1 MSLDINA
8 RSWQFLDCRKAKQYI
23 ECHDRH
29 RALNPGWKQLKL
41 PTTKRQFTTAKAIL
55 DRMNGGTEGILL
67 ADDAGLGKTTV
78 ATLCAL
84 VFAGNGK
91 SVRIL
96 APNDVMARR
105 WRQELELHI
114 DAVAEH
120 ARALKLDTAKNRLRS
135 HITRLTDGTIAV
147 STHHKAERLMCD
159 LLIVD
164 EAHRARSEHSRLG
177 QAIGDARNRIGR
189 LLVITATP
197 FSIDPNDLATLLQR
211 IGGDE
216 AVKPMRNYAELLTK
230 LWLGRYAS
238 TPREMIVELG
248 EAARLAVKEMKP
260 FVIRHG
266 IKDLAASER
275 KTFGE
280 ISDVDDAEATTPL
293 EASEELL
300 EVMLRADRALELGQ
314 RCKEWPHVRRNDPRY
329 HVSTGK
335 LAEDLEVL
343 TCKVASRGRDAEALA
358 AHHHGRRAQTVLRT
372 IGTHPKI
379 ADTVQMAKSIVAQGE
394 KVLIFCRHHLP
405 AAELTAALA
414 DAIRWRK
421 EAAGH
426 VDARA
431 IWRSAWDEVFE
442 QEWEAVKGRTA
453 ETRLDNFTEWL
464 CSDGVRAQVGH
475 WFGETVASALVSK
488 RSLITGL
495 ARDTNA
501 GYRIAAQAKHLY
513 RQLIDRESASTR
525 SILLRSDP
533 QRLPGATHARVAAVC
548 DPGDSAFGQPYPE
561 VFFTNAPD
569 TVVAVFNSPFGPDVL
584 VSTDTLSEGVDL
596 HRFCRHLI
604 HHELDPSPVR
614 TVQRNGR
621 LRRVDSW
628 ASKVGKPIRI
638 LYPALMGTRDEKT
651 VAIMRQRISQFDL
664 LMGGVREEVDAD
676 AVNDD
681 LTGVADILDHA
692 GEKMRGLNLL
702 P

>member
-1 MSLDINA
+1 MSLDISA
-8 RSWQFLDCRKAKQYI
+8 RSWQFLDSRKAKRYI

-41 PTTKRQFTTAKAIL
+41 PTTKRQFSTAKAIL

-114 DAVAEH
+114 DAVAEV
-120 ARALKLDTAKNRLRS
+120 ARALNLTTAKNRLRS
-135 HITRLTDGTIAV
+135 HIARLTDGTIAV
-147 STHHKAERLMCD
+147 STHHKAERLVCD

-164 EAHRARSEHSRLG
+164 EAHRARSEHCRLG
-177 QAIGDARNRIGR
+177 QAIGDARNQVGR

-197 FSIDPNDLATLLQR
+197 FSIDPNDLATLLGR

-216 AVKPMRNYAELLTK
+216 AVKPMRDYAELLTK
-230 LWLGRYAS
+230 LWRGRYAS
-238 TPREMIVELG
+238 TPREMALELG
-248 EAARLAVKEMKP
+248 KAARLAVQEMKP

-266 IKDLAASER
+266 IKDLAISER

-280 ISDVDDAEATTPL
+280 IHDIDDAGASTPL

-300 EVMLRADRALELGQ
+300 EVMLRADRALALGQ
-314 RCKEWPHVRRNDPRY
+314 RCKAWPHVRRNDPRY

-335 LAEDLEVL
+335 LAEDLEAL
-343 TCKVASRGRDAEALA
+343 TRKVADRAGDAEALA
-358 AHHHGRRAQTVLRT
+358 AHHHGHRAQSALRT
-372 IGTHPKI
+372 IDTHPKI

-414 DAIRWRK
+414 DAIRWPK

-431 IWRSAWDEVFE
+431 VWRTAWDEVFE
-442 QEWEAVKGRTA
+442 LEREAVKGRAA
-453 ETRLDNFTEWL
+453 ETRLDNFIEWL
-464 CSDGVRAQVGH
+464 CSNGVRAQVGH
-475 WFGETVASALVSK
+475 WSGETAASAPVSK
-488 RSLITGL
+488 RTLITGL
-495 ARDTNA
+495 ARDANA
-501 GYRIAAQAKHLY
+501 GYRIAAQAKQLY

-548 DPGDSAFGQPYPE
+548 NLGDNKFGRSHPE
-561 VFFTNAPD
+561 VFFTNEPD

-628 ASKVGKPIRI
+628 ASKVEKPIRV
-638 LYPALMGTRDEKT
+638 LYPALTGTRDEKA

-664 LMGGVREEVDAD
+664 LMGGVREEVDVEVA
-676 AVNDD
+676 NDD
-681 LTGVADILDHA
+681 LTGLGEILKHA
-692 GEKMRGLNLL
+692 GEKMRRLNLL